1 MPAATNNRRNAKM
14 STPTLHSALLIDGHL
29 VGGEGVAEAIL
40 NPASGEVLCSIA
52 EASLEQLEAAVQA
65 AHRAFPAWSRTTPAQ
80 RAATLLAIAEAIDAQ
95 AEQLAQLEALNCGK
109 PLHLA
114 RQDVLPAT
122 ADVFRFFAGAVRCQ
136 QGQLAGE
143 YLEGH
148 TSLVRRD
155 PVGVV
160 ASIAPWNYPYLTAV
174 NAIIPALMA
183 GNAVLL
189 KHASQTLLVGERFA
203 QAFARAGL
211 PDGLFHNLVLDHGQT
226 GALIASGQVQ
236 QVNFTGSVE
245 GGRMMES
252 AAAGHFI
259 GVGLELGGKDP
270 AYVRGDADLAHA
282 VENLVD
288 GSFFNSGQSCC
299 GIERIYVDHKLYPAF
314 VEGFV
319 ELTRQYVLG
328 NPLDQATT
336 LGPLVRAQ
344 AAEFVRGQIAQATS
358 RGAKALIDASSFAAD
373 APGTPYLAPQVL
385 VQVDHEMAVMREES
399 FGPVVGIM
407 PVASDA
413 EAIALMNDSPY
424 GLSAAI
430 WTSDLDAAERLGEQ
444 LETGTV
450 FMNRCDYLDPALAW
464 TGVKHTG
471 RGATLSRLGYE
482 HLTRPKSFHL
492 RHAL

>member
-1 MPAATNNRRNAKM
+1 MNSISLISPVDGSLYAERPYASSSQLEQAL
-14 STPTLHSALLIDGHL
+14 SSAREAQRGWRELSIEQRAGYCLKAVEAMLAMQDEIVPELAWQMGRP
-29 VGGEGVAEAIL
+29 VRYGAGELRGFEERARYMI
-40 NPASGEVLCSIA
+40 SIA
-52 EASLEQLEAAVQA
+52 A
-65 AHRAFPAWSRTTPAQ
+65 RA
-80 RAATLLAIAEAIDAQ
+80 L
-95 AEQLAQLEALNCGK
+95 
-109 PLHLA
+109 
-114 RQDVLPAT
+114 
-122 ADVFRFFAGAVRCQ
+122 ADVVPLPKDGFRR
-136 QGQLAGE
+136 
-143 YLEGH
+143 Y
-148 TSLVRRD
+148 VRRE
-155 PVGVV
+155 PLGTVLV
-160 ASIAPWNYPYLTAV
+160 IAPWNYPYLTAV

-203 QAFARAGL
+203 LAFERAGL
-211 PDGLFHNLVLDHGQT
+211 PHGLFRNLVLDHGQT
-226 GALIASGQVQ
+226 ATLIASGHVQ

-245 GGRMMES
+245 GGRLMES

-270 AYVRGDADLAHA
+270 AYVRGDANLAHA
-282 VENLVD
+282 VGNLVD

-299 GIERIYVDHKLYPAF
+299 GIERIYVDKALYPAF

-319 ELTRQYVLG
+319 ELTKQYALG
-328 NPLDQATT
+328 NPLQQATT
-336 LGPLVRAQ
+336 LGPLVRSE
-344 AAEFVRGQIAQATS
+344 AAEFVRGQITEARAK
-358 RGAKALIDASSFAAD
+358 GAKALIDAKAFAAD
-373 APGTPYLAPQVL
+373 APGSAYMAPQVL
-385 VQVDHEMAVMREES
+385 VQVNHDMAVMRQES

-430 WTSDLDAAERLGEQ
+430 WSSDLDAAEHIGQQ
-444 LETGTV
+444 LDTGTV

-464 TGVKHTG
+464 TGVKHSG
-471 RGATLSRLGYE
+471 RGATLSSLGYE